1 MDSSTARESQTGA
14 RVRALWLTLGEYL
27 EREGVL
33 GYVLISP
40 AILILG
46 AFVAYPFLLG
56 IWYSLTDKVVAE
68 PAQFV
73 GLRNFIRLLDD
84 SLFLQT
90 FKNTLLYVGVTNVFR
105 LILGM
110 AVALLMNQRFPLK
123 NLVRAL
129 LLLPWIV
136 PTALSTLAWLWIFDS
151 TFSVI
156 NWCIVNLGLG
166 SGMNWLGDPTLAR
179 ISVYIVNVWRGV
191 PFFAISLLAAL
202 QTIPPE
208 LYDAASIDGANAI
221 RRFWHITL
229 PLIQPVLLLVVLLSV
244 IWRFTDFQI
253 VYILTRGGPV
263 GTTHL
268 FGTLAYAMSM
278 TVGEIGTAAAIS
290 IYVLPMLMVAIFV
303 VLLQIRRSGP

>member
-202 QTIPPE
+202 QTIPQE
-208 LYDAASIDGANAI
+208 LYDAASIDGADAI

-268 FGTLAYAMSM
+268 FGTLAYAMAM
-278 TVGEIGTAAAIS
+278 TVGEIGTATAIS
-290 IYVLPMLMVAIFV
+290 IYVLPMLLVAISV
-303 VLLQIRRSGP
+303 VLWQIRRSGT